1 MIEFLQKGPRIKISM
16 QFKGREM
23 SFVSKGELVMLNMV
37 KAVEE
42 YGLAEALP
50 KLENKKM
57 FITIKPK
64 SSK

>member
-1 MIEFLQKGPRIKISM
+1 M

-23 SFVSKGELVMLNMV
+23 SFVNKGELVMLNMV